1 MPSIPRTEPRPRSR
15 TRWIGGAVA
24 LLAAALSMGL
34 IVTHF
39 PRAPI
44 GPRYVGAGHEEPQ
57 PGGTFVFS
65 AGSNIHTLD
74 PHFAYDT
81 LSMMAC
87 RLLYDGLLDYDYEG
101 TMIPSLAASL
111 PEVSDGGRVFRFTLR
126 DGIEFHNGREITA
139 HDVSWSM
146 HRLLSQR
153 IGSPGYPFYKSIVG
167 APTYHEG
174 QADFV
179 EGIVVLDEKTIE
191 FRLDEPDQ
199 TFLNAIAMPF
209 AYPIPREHVER
220 VEREEGVDA
229 VGRHPVGAGPF
240 VFASWER
247 GVQVELERFDRYW
260 APRARPDRMVFLE
273 NISAD
278 VASARFRN
286 GDLDILYRPSKV
298 NALFLRQSEAWDPYT
313 AEMPSASVFAL
324 GLNCEL
330 HPFDDV
336 HVRRAVA
343 FAIDRSKLERLDP
356 GQVVAATQI
365 LPPMLPPHDP
375 DLPTKQVF
383 DLERAKEEMRLA
395 GFPDGLDEPITL
407 WVRGEGE
414 VRVAQLFQQDLKKI
428 GIDIELKL
436 VSFATYLKE
445 TGRPRVAQA
454 AFTGWHQ
461 DFPDPS
467 NFMDILFHTRS
478 IHPENS
484 ENRSFYSNPRL
495 DAILDRARAEM
506 DREERLAL
514 YARANAILAAD
525 APWVFLYYP
534 VDMFAWQPYVKG
546 FRPHP
551 VWLNEYR
558 NVWLDLPR
566 QRVSQEIY
574 EQEQAP

>member
-1 MPSIPRTEPRPRSR
+1 MRSTPRTERRGLSR
-15 TRWIGGAVA
+15 WLRRAVVLGLAA
-24 LLAAALSMGL
+24 LLAGWA
-34 IVTHF
+34 VTHF
-39 PRAPI
+39 PKAPV
-44 GPRYVGAGHEEPQ
+44 GPRYVGAGHKTPRS
-57 PGGTFVFS
+57 GGVFVFS
-65 AGSNIHTLD
+65 EGSNIHTLD

-81 LSMMAC
+81 LSMAAC

-101 TMIPSLAASL
+101 QMIPSLAASL
-111 PEVSDGGRVFRFTLR
+111 PEVSGQGRVFRFTLR
-126 DGIEFHNGREITA
+126 DGIRFHNGREITA
-139 HDVSWSM
+139 DDISWSM

-167 APTYHEG
+167 APAYHEG
-174 QADFV
+174 KADHI
-179 EGIVVLDEKTIE
+179 EGIVVLNEKTIE
-191 FRLDEPDQ
+191 FRLDEADQ
-199 TFLNAIAMPF
+199 TFLNAMAMSF

-220 VEREEGVDA
+220 LEQREGVDA
-229 VGRHPVGAGPF
+229 VGRDPIGAGPF
-240 VFASWER
+240 VFTSWER
-247 GVQVELERFDRYW
+247 GVQVEFQRFDQYW
-260 APRARPDRMVFLE
+260 NPKARPDRIIFLE
-273 NISAD
+273 NISSD

-298 NALFLRQSEAWDPYT
+298 NRLFFQQSKAWAPYT
-313 AEMPSASVFAL
+313 AKIPSASVFAL

-330 HPFDDV
+330 PPFDNV

-356 GQVVAATQI
+356 GQVIPATQV
-365 LPPMLPPHDP
+365 LPPMLPPYDP
-375 DLPTKQVF
+375 NLPTRQVF
-383 DLERAKEEMRLA
+383 DLDRAKEEMRLA
-395 GFPDGLDEPITL
+395 GFPNGLDEPITV

-414 VRVAQLFQQDLKKI
+414 VRVAQLFQQDLRAI

-467 NFMDILFHTRS
+467 NFMDILFHSRS

-484 ENRSFYSNPRL
+484 ENRSFYRNPKL
-495 DAILDRARAEM
+495 DAILDRARAEV
-506 DREERLAL
+506 DHDKRLAL
-514 YARANAILAAD
+514 YAQANEIIAAD

-546 FRPHP
+546 FVPHP

-566 QRVSQEIY
+566 ERVSQVIY
-574 EQEQAP
+574 EQDQAP

>member
-1 MPSIPRTEPRPRSR
+1 MLLLITILLIA
-15 TRWIGGAVA
+15 WVVA
-24 LLAAALSMGL
+24 R
-34 IVTHF
+34 F
-39 PRAPI
+39 PKAPL
-44 GPRYVGAGHEEPQ
+44 GPRYVGAGHQTPQ
-57 PGGTFVFS
+57 PGGTLIFS

-81 LSMMAC
+81 LSTAAC
-87 RLLYDGLLDYDYEG
+87 RLLYDGLLDYDYDG
-101 TMIPSLAASL
+101 NMIPSLAADL
-111 PEVSDGGRVFRFTLR
+111 PAISNAGRVFRFRLR
-126 DGIEFHNGREITA
+126 DGIKFHNGREILA
-139 HDVSWSM
+139 DDISWSL
-146 HRLLSQR
+146 HRLLSKA

-167 APTYHEG
+167 APAYHKGE
-174 QADFV
+174 V
-179 EGIVVLDEKTIE
+179 ERIEGIVVIDDKTIE
-191 FRLDEPDQ
+191 FRLDEADQ
-199 TFLNAIAMPF
+199 TFLNALAMPF
-209 AYPIPREHVER
+209 AYPLAKEHVEKL
-220 VEREEGVDA
+220 EEAEGRDA

-240 VFASWER
+240 AFSGWER
-247 GVQVELERFDRYW
+247 GVQVDLERFEQYW
-260 APRARPDRMVFLE
+260 APQARPDRMIFLE

-286 GDLDILYRPSKV
+286 GDLDIIYRPSKV
-298 NALFLRQSEAWDPYT
+298 NRLFLRASEPWAPYR
-313 AEMPSASVFAL
+313 AEAPSAAVFAL

-330 HPFDDV
+330 PPFDNV

-356 GQVVAATQI
+356 GQVIAAGQV
-365 LPPMLPPHDP
+365 LPPMLAPYDAE
-375 DLPTKQVF
+375 LPEKQTF
-383 DLERAKEEMRLA
+383 DLERAKEQMRLA
-395 GFPDGLDEPITL
+395 GLPDGPAQPVTL

-414 VRVAQLFQQDLKKI
+414 VQVAQLFQQDLKAI
-428 GIDIELKL
+428 GIEMDLKM

-467 NFMDILFHTRS
+467 NFMDILFHSRS

-484 ENRSFYSNPRL
+484 ENRSFYRNNEL
-495 DAILDRARAEM
+495 DAILDRARAEV
-506 DREERLAL
+506 DRELRLAL
-514 YARANAILAAD
+514 YAKANAILARD
-525 APWVFLYYP
+525 APWAFLYYP

-566 QRVSQEIY
+566 KRVSQAIY
-574 EQEQAP
+574 QDEAAP

>member
-1 MPSIPRTEPRPRSR
+1 MPSIPKTERRER
-15 TRWIGGAVA
+15 RRWIPTIIALVLCLLLVGAV
-24 LLAAALSMGL
+24 
-34 IVTHF
+34 VTHF

-44 GPRYVGAGHEEPQ
+44 GPRYVGAGHDLPQ
-57 PGGTFVFS
+57 SGGTFVFS

-81 LSMMAC
+81 LSMTAC

-101 TMIPSLAASL
+101 KMIPSLAVAL
-111 PEVSDGGRVFRFTLR
+111 PEVSAEGRIFRFTLR
-126 DGIEFHNGREITA
+126 EGIKFHNGREITA
-139 HDVSWSM
+139 HDVSWSL

-167 APTYHEG
+167 APDYHDG
-174 QADFV
+174 NADSV
-179 EGIVVLDEKTIE
+179 AGIIVIDDRTIE

-199 TFLNAIAMPF
+199 TFLNALAMPF

-220 VEREEGVDA
+220 IEREEGFDA
-229 VGRHPVGAGPF
+229 VGRNPVGAGPF
-240 VFASWER
+240 MFARWER
-247 GVQVELERFDRYW
+247 GVQVELVRFDQYW
-260 APRARPDRMVFLE
+260 APRPRPDRMIFLE

-286 GDLDILYRPSKV
+286 GDLDILYRPSKI
-298 NALFLRQSEAWDPYT
+298 NLLFFRQSEAWAPYR

-330 HPFDDV
+330 PPFDDV

-356 GQVVAATQI
+356 GQVIAATQV

-375 DLPTKQVF
+375 DLPTKQYF

-395 GFPDGLDEPITL
+395 GFPNGLEEPITL

-414 VRVAQLFQQDLKKI
+414 VRVAQLFQQDLKEI
-428 GIDIELKL
+428 GIEVELKM

-484 ENRSFYSNPRL
+484 ENRSFYSNPEL
-495 DAILDRARAEM
+495 DALLDRARAET
-506 DREERLAL
+506 DRAERLAL

-534 VDMFAWQPYVKG
+534 VDMFVWQPYVKG

-558 NVWLDLPR
+558 NIWLDLPR
-566 QRVSQEIY
+566 QRVSQDIY
-574 EQEQAP
+574 RQGQSP

>member
-1 MPSIPRTEPRPRSR
+1 MRSTPKTERRIGAIPAA
-15 TRWIGGAVA
+15 IAVV
-24 LLAAALSMGL
+24 AAAVLVGWGL
-34 IVTHF
+34 IHF
-39 PRAPI
+39 PEAPV
-44 GPRYVGAGHEEPQ
+44 GPRYVGAGHPAPQ
-57 PGGTFVFS
+57 QGGTFVFA

-81 LSMMAC
+81 LSTAAC

-101 TMIPSLAASL
+101 NMIPSLAREL
-111 PEVSDGGRVFRFTLR
+111 PAVSDDGRVFRFVLR
-126 DGIEFHNGREITA
+126 DGIKFHNGREITA
-139 HDVSWSM
+139 HDISWSM
-146 HRLLSQR
+146 HRLLSER
-153 IGSPGYPFYKSIVG
+153 IGSPGYPFFKSIVG
-167 APTYHEG
+167 APSYHSGKRAEV
-174 QADFV
+174 Q
-179 EGIVVLDEKTIE
+179 GIVVIDDRTIE

-199 TFLNAIAMPF
+199 TFLNAMAMPF
-209 AYPIPREHVER
+209 AYPIPREHVEML
-220 VEREEGVDA
+220 EKTEGLDA

-240 VFASWER
+240 AFTRWER
-247 GVQVELERFDRYW
+247 GVQVELERFDAYW
-260 APRARPDRMVFLE
+260 SPQARPDRMIFLE

-298 NALFLRQSEAWDPYT
+298 SRLFLRESEAWAPYR
-313 AEMPSASVFAL
+313 AESPSPAVFAL

-330 HPFDDV
+330 SPFDNV

-343 FAIDRSKLERLDP
+343 FALDRSKLERLEP
-356 GQVVAATQI
+356 GEAIAATQV
-365 LPPMLPPHDP
+365 LPPMLPPYDP
-375 DLPTKQVF
+375 ELPTRQTF
-383 DLERAKEEMRLA
+383 DLDRAKEEMRLA
-395 GFPDGLDEPITL
+395 GFPNGLAEPVTL

-414 VRVAQLFQQDLKKI
+414 VRVAQLFQQDLARI
-428 GIDIELKL
+428 GLGIELKV

-467 NFMDILFHTRS
+467 NFMDILFHSRS

-484 ENRSFYSNPRL
+484 ENRSFYRNPRL
-495 DAILDRARAEM
+495 DAILDRARAEV
-506 DREERLAL
+506 DRDARLAL
-514 YARANAILAAD
+514 YAESNAILAD
-525 APWVFLYYP
+525 EAPWALLYYP
-534 VDMFAWQPYVKG
+534 VDMFVWQPYVKG

-566 QRVSQEIY
+566 RRVSQSIY
-574 EQEQAP
+574 EREQTP

>member
-1 MPSIPRTEPRPRSR
+1 MI
-15 TRWIGGAVA
+15 AVV
-24 LLAAALSMGL
+24 AAAVLVGWGL
-34 IVTHF
+34 IHF
-39 PRAPI
+39 PEAPV
-44 GPRYVGAGHEEPQ
+44 GPRYVGAGHPTPQ
-57 PGGTFVFS
+57 QGGTFVFA

-81 LSMMAC
+81 LSTAAC

-101 TMIPSLAASL
+101 NMIPSLAREL
-111 PEVSDGGRVFRFTLR
+111 PAVSDDGRVFRFVLR
-126 DGIEFHNGREITA
+126 DGIKFHNGREITA
-139 HDVSWSM
+139 HDISWSM
-146 HRLLSQR
+146 HRLLSER
-153 IGSPGYPFYKSIVG
+153 IGSPGYPFFKSIVG
-167 APTYHEG
+167 APSYHSGKRAEV
-174 QADFV
+174 Q
-179 EGIVVLDEKTIE
+179 GIVVIDDRTIE

-199 TFLNAIAMPF
+199 TFLNAMAMPF
-209 AYPIPREHVER
+209 AYPIPREHVEML
-220 VEREEGVDA
+220 EKTEGLDA

-240 VFASWER
+240 AFTRWER
-247 GVQVELERFDRYW
+247 GVQVELERFDAYW
-260 APRARPDRMVFLE
+260 SPQARPDRMIFLE

-298 NALFLRQSEAWDPYT
+298 SRLFLRESEAWAPYR
-313 AEMPSASVFAL
+313 AESPSPSVFAL

-330 HPFDDV
+330 SPFDNV

-343 FAIDRSKLERLDP
+343 FALDRSKLERLEP
-356 GQVVAATQI
+356 GEAIAATQV
-365 LPPMLPPHDP
+365 LPPMLPPYDP
-375 DLPTKQVF
+375 ELPTRQTF
-383 DLERAKEEMRLA
+383 DLDRAKEEMRLA
-395 GFPDGLDEPITL
+395 GFPNGLAEPVTL

-414 VRVAQLFQQDLKKI
+414 VRVAQLFQQDLARI
-428 GIDIELKL
+428 GVGIELKV

-467 NFMDILFHTRS
+467 NFMDILFHSRS

-484 ENRSFYSNPRL
+484 ENRSFYRNPRL
-495 DAILDRARAEM
+495 DAILDRARAEV
-506 DREERLAL
+506 DRDARLAL
-514 YARANAILAAD
+514 YAEANAILAD
-525 APWVFLYYP
+525 EAPWALLYYP
-534 VDMFAWQPYVKG
+534 VDMFVWQPYVKG

-566 QRVSQEIY
+566 RRVSQSIY
-574 EQEQAP
+574 EREQTP